1 MKMSLF
7 TALLPELDMEGIAET
22 ASSLGFDG
30 LELRVCDLTKEMK
43 AKGVSFWGEHKNDIG
58 VKNFAEKI
66 PEIRKA
72 CDKYALE
79 IPVLATYCMT
89 FERELIAEL
98 AVNMELLGVRVFRVR
113 PPWFLRPET
122 LDPDFKELSRQ
133 TAKDME
139 FIVRLCEK
147 HNLRACVETHMNSIA
162 PSAAL
167 ALKLVERFDPKY
179 AGVIYDPGNTMQEG
193 SENLRLSLQMLGS
206 YLAHVHVKNTR
217 WNEEGKRQDGTVIYK
232 PGMAKLNEGFL
243 DLKQAFDEL
252 KLAGYNGWLSVEDF
266 TVKDNKKECLKFDID
281 YIKRLWN

>member
-1 MKMSLF
+1 
-7 TALLPELDMEGIAET
+7 
-22 ASSLGFDG
+22 
-30 LELRVCDLTKEMK
+30 
-43 AKGVSFWGEHKNDIG
+43 
-58 VKNFAEKI
+58 
-66 PEIRKA
+66 
-72 CDKYALE
+72 
-79 IPVLATYCMT
+79 
-89 FERELIAEL
+89 
-98 AVNMELLGVRVFRVR
+98 
-113 PPWFLRPET
+113 
-122 LDPDFKELSRQ
+122 
-133 TAKDME
+133 
-139 FIVRLCEK
+139 
-147 HNLRACVETHMNSIA
+147 MNSIA